1 MQGIINLL
9 ARTFWELLDIE
20 AKRTT
25 MALGVAHENPKTK
38 VFQDAG
44 NIKKIQTLNLI
55 LPFNASVPPEC
66 HTFKK

>member
-25 MALGVAHENPKTK
+25 MALGVANENPKTK
-38 VFQDAG
+38 AFHDPG
-44 NIKKIQTLNLI
+44 NINKIQTLNLI
-55 LPFNASVPPEC
+55 LPFNALFPP
-66 HTFKK
+66 

>member
-1 MQGIINLL
+1 
-9 ARTFWELLDIE
+9 
-20 AKRTT
+20 